1 MEPYPDFAARLGL
14 ALLVALA
21 IAALRLFK
29 RLARFEPLV
38 YGMAGLAGCAAFVNF
53 GGNYHWWNEGIV
65 TRWDQFHLQ
74 LGSKYFPELG
84 YDGLYAASLLAQEQS
99 APDLPIPQR
108 VRDLTTFKLV
118 APEDQSAELA
128 AVRKRFSD
136 ARWQS
141 FVRDH
146 DDYLE
151 NTPPRLWR
159 VIRSDHGYNSTP
171 AWTFVA
177 RLFDARLPATN
188 ATLTALASL
197 DLLLMGAMFALLF
210 RTYGYRTACLSLA
223 LFGLGYGWRDIY
235 VGSLLRLDWLAATVI
250 GICLLKRERFATA
263 GACFGYATM
272 VRVFPILFLAGPALL
287 ALKALLRGERPHWPL
302 RLAAGFVATVCVAFA
317 AGSAIGHGIE
327 AWRVFGSHI
336 GAYRATW
343 SADLIGVDTLFLG
356 GSANLLANSKQRA
369 ERRSLQS
376 VRESL
381 AKWRP
386 VRVAVAIGFLALAG
400 LAMWRAPLDE
410 AAVLGLI
417 PFFALTPAAA
427 YYWIILLIVPL
438 RRGQAAT
445 LALLVLSAAMH
456 AIEFF
461 DPSPIQTPWRYA
473 LLAWGYALIL
483 IVWLT
488 PDLLRL
494 IRRRARN
501 QWRAENP
508 G

>member
-14 ALLVALA
+14 ALLVAFA
-21 IAALRLFK
+21 IVALRVCK

-38 YGMAGLAGCAAFVNF
+38 YGLAGLAGCAAFLNF
-53 GGNYHWWNEGIV
+53 GGNYHWWNEGFV

-84 YDGLYAASLLAQEQS
+84 YDGLYAASLIAQEQT
-99 APDLPIPQR
+99 APDLPLPKR

-118 APEDQSAELA
+118 TPENQAPELS
-128 AVRKRFSD
+128 AVRERFSD

-141 FVRDH
+141 FVSDH
-146 DDYLE
+146 SDYLE

-188 ATLTALASL
+188 ATLTAFASL
-197 DLLLMGAMFALLF
+197 DLLLMAAMFALVF
-210 RTYGYRTACLSLA
+210 RTFGYRAACLSLA

-235 VGSLLRLDWLAATVI
+235 VGSLLRLDWLAATGI

-263 GACFGYATM
+263 GVCFGYAAM
-272 VRVFPILFLAGPALL
+272 VRIFPVLFLTGPAVL
-287 ALKALLRGERPHWPL
+287 ALAALLRGERPRWPL
-302 RLAAGFVATVCVAFA
+302 RLAAGFAAMVCVAFA
-317 AGSAIGHGIE
+317 AGSTAGQGVD
-327 AWRVFGSHI
+327 AWKVFGTHI
-336 GAYRATW
+336 GAYRDTW

-356 GSANLLANSKQRA
+356 GSTNLFAGSDERA
-369 ERRSLQS
+369 ERRTLQS
-376 VRESL
+376 VREAL

-386 VRVAVAIGFLALAG
+386 VRIAVIGVFLALAG
-400 LAMWRAPLDE
+400 LAMWRAPLAE
-410 AAVLGLI
+410 AAVLGLV

-427 YYWIILLIVPL
+427 YYWIALLVVPL
-438 RRGQAAT
+438 RRGQGVA

-456 AIEFF
+456 GIEYV
-461 DPSPIQTPWRYA
+461 DPSPIQAPWRYA
-473 LLAWGYALIL
+473 LLSWGYALIL
-483 IVWLT
+483 LAWLT
-488 PDLLRL
+488 PDLVRM
-494 IRRRARN
+494 IGRSPVRAS
-501 QWRAENP
+501 
-508 G
+508 